1 MILGISIAILIS
13 YSITINSFFPIN
25 NLLVIQ
31 KEKINT
37 DSLFLGHLLLPHS
50 GNFGSI
56 NSTIIDPK
64 GDVRQI
70 QIYRSKTIPEIKDYY
85 DILSTNIDKIN
96 GKLVFSMDLAG
107 DPNKNERYETAYIW
121 LLYYNKTDSRILPR
135 DNYTKYDTEQIY
147 TIIIPN
153 FAADSK
159 FKSKGWYMA
168 IFNNTNNQY
177 VLPMTKISEMP
188 NNKVQVFIDPKL
200 IGNPSSL
207 NYLTSV
213 MVRVNSTF
221 LDKPPDFLMD
231 SAPDNNKFWQMWFK
245 K

>member
-1 MILGISIAILIS
+1 VILCISIAIIVS

-37 DSLFLGHLLLPHS
+37 DSLFAGHLLLPYNS
-50 GNFGSI
+50 NFGSI
-56 NSTIIDPK
+56 NSKTIDPK

-70 QIYRSKTIPEIKDYY
+70 QIYKSNTIPEIKDYY
-85 DILSTNIDKIN
+85 DILSTNIDKVN

-121 LLYYNKTDSRILPR
+121 LLYYNKTYSRILPT
-135 DNYTKYDTEQIY
+135 DNSAKYNAEQIY

-168 IFNNTNNQY
+168 IFNNTNNLY
-177 VLPMTKISEMP
+177 ILPMTKISDMP
-188 NNKVQVFIDPKL
+188 NNKVQVFIDPKI

-207 NYLTSV
+207 NYFASV

-231 SAPDNNKFWQMWFK
+231 SSPDNNKFWQTWFK